1 MQKIPQS
8 YTHRNREPK
17 TQLELFPAL
26 AEAPAKVRDHGLRA
40 AHPRPLVSM
49 GKAWDG
55 RVRSWRAP
63 ARAAWR
69 FPSLQYAV
77 LGSSIA
83 ALALDCDDPDRL
95 AAGLA
100 ELLAPN
106 WIVRR
111 RDNDHAHA
119 VWTLAKPVHKYPTAR
134 PGPLLFLAEI
144 GDYYAQTSGADPAYS
159 GLLAHN
165 PTRHF
170 REEEFSVTWGHREP
184 RTLEQLASV
193 IPFGWE
199 RPEVRQTGI
208 GRNADIFAAG
218 MSWAGRQANVHL
230 PVLPALMS
238 IMEEVLEA
246 HPAADHAYTV
256 AEVQA
261 SARMIE
267 KYRER
272 WAANGWHKPA
282 WIERQKARS
291 AKQTGQARKRSASP
305 EGSNEVLKPWEM
317 EGISRRTWYR
327 RRAARKGGT
336 VPNTDKHPGFAVSD
350 KKSAGSDVRK
360 VAEKIPA
367 RSLAEIAAHA
377 KANVE
382 VCEVPQV
389 PGTQAKSES
398 GAPQVTVSTR

>member
-8 YTHRNREPK
+8 YTHRNREPE

-49 GKAWDG
+49 GKSRDG
-55 RVRSWRAP
+55 RMRSWRVP
-63 ARAAWR
+63 PRVAWR

-100 ELLAPN
+100 DLLDPN
-106 WIVRR
+106 WIARR

-119 VWTLAKPVHKYPTAR
+119 VWTLAEPVHKYPTAR

-144 GDYYAQTSGADPAYS
+144 GDYYAQAVGADPAYS

-199 RPEVRQTGI
+199 RPPVRQTGI

-218 MSWAGRQANVHL
+218 MSWAGRKANAHL

-246 HPAADHAYTV
+246 YPDADHAYTV

-261 SARMIE
+261 SAGKIE

-272 WAANGWHKPA
+272 WTANGWHKPA
-282 WIERQKARS
+282 WIERQKSRK
-291 AKQTGQARKRSASP
+291 AKQTGKARKGSASP
-305 EGSNEVLKPWEM
+305 EGSNEALRPWEM
-317 EGISRRTWYR
+317 EGISRRWWYELR
-327 RRAARKGGT
+327 RRERECT
-336 VPNTDKHPGFAVSD
+336 VANTDKHLGFAVSD
-350 KKSAGSDVRK
+350 KKSVVVEGRK
-360 VAEKIPA
+360 VAEKIPI

-382 VCEVPQV
+382 LCEVPPE
-389 PGTQAKSES
+389 PGAQAES
-398 GAPQVTVSTR
+398 GSGSPR

>member
-1 MQKIPQS
+1 
-8 YTHRNREPK
+8 
-17 TQLELFPAL
+17 
-26 AEAPAKVRDHGLRA
+26 VA
-40 AHPRPLVSM
+40 A
-49 GKAWDG
+49 
-55 RVRSWRAP
+55 
-63 ARAAWR
+63 
-69 FPSLQYAV
+69 
-77 LGSSIA
+77 
-83 ALALDCDDPDRL
+83 
-95 AAGLA
+95 LA

-111 RDNDHAHA
+111 RENDHAHA

-144 GDYYAQTSGADPAYS
+144 GDYYAQTAGADPAYS

-199 RPEVRQTGI
+199 RPAVRQTGI

-218 MSWAGRQANVHL
+218 MSWAGRKANAHL

-246 HPAADHAYTV
+246 HPAADHSYTV

-267 KYRER
+267 TYRER

-282 WIERQKARS
+282 WIEKQRRVAGSGMAKRRTKTADRDAGIVEAVAAGRSMLAVARDYDLDESTVRHIVARDAPLFAS
-291 AKQTGQARKRSASP
+291 AHTNRLTEAR
-305 EGSNEVLKPWEM
+305 PWEA
-317 EGISRRTWYR
+317 EGVSRATWFR
-327 RRAARKGGT
+327 RRQT
-336 VPNTDKHPGFAVSD
+336 
-350 KKSAGSDVRK
+350 
-360 VAEKIPA
+360 PA
-367 RSLAEIAAHA
+367 TKLNNRS
-377 KANVE
+377 
-382 VCEVPQV
+382 
-389 PGTQAKSES
+389 
-398 GAPQVTVSTR
+398 